1 MLTDQQRQTLE
12 HALKALI
19 DQTEIINAA
28 VVLTVDGH
36 LQAMA
41 QKQNYPLERVAA
53 MGSSFM
59 SLGDTITAELSM
71 GVCRNIISENEHG
84 IIVFMHINDSMILV
98 SMTTDT
104 SALGLLLSHSRI
116 STKKM
121 QKML

>member
-1 MLTDQQRQTLE
+1 MLTDAKKQELEQTLKGLLE
-12 HALKALI
+12 QADVI
-19 DQTEIINAA
+19 DAA
-28 VVLTVDGH
+28 VVVTVDGH

-41 QKQNYPLERVAA
+41 QKQDYPLERVAA

-59 SLGDTITAELSM
+59 SLGDTITAELKM
-71 GVCRNIISENEHG
+71 GVCRNIISENESG

-116 STKKM
+116 HAQKM
-121 QKML
+121 QNML